1 MAHTSDSHAQDS
13 HCGMTRTQQDGDSSA
28 VKMTRS
34 QFWKDDGEALPCEEV
49 LKDMNKMVA
58 ETRVVTNVHAII
70 TLHHMFAKEY
80 DSEDDIAFRCRAR
93 MSRMD

>member
-49 LKDMNKMVA
+49 LKDVNKMVA
-58 ETRVVTNVHAII
+58 ETRVVTNVHAMQSCEQGFYERFQR
-70 TLHHMFAKEY
+70 T
-80 DSEDDIAFRCRAR
+80 
-93 MSRMD
+93 